1 METIKDISPNHT
13 QVPNIYLDMYMADLT
28 HAEWKCLCYIARR
41 TFGFQKR
48 TDSIATSQFENGIT
62 DSKGNILDKGTG
74 LTNKPIIKALES
86 LVKMGLISVVK
97 DNPGITKSYKIN
109 TKILTYG
116 KNPQVKQKQPMDL
129 LHNTYGLTPQEP
141 MDLLHIQKKEKESIQ
156 KKELV
161 EDKPLHKLID
171 ESKDSIKI
179 NEIIKE
185 FENVNPACKRMY
197 GNTTQRQA
205 VTDLIDTYTYD
216 KVVNVIRFLPKSN
229 NVCFWKATTPKQLWD
244 NWANIQSEI
253 TSKFNKEA
261 TKKNNVAF

>member
-13 QVPNIYLDMYMADLT
+13 QIPNDYLDMFMPYLT
-28 HAEWKCLCYIARR
+28 GAEWKCLCYIARR

-48 TDSIATSQFENGIT
+48 ADQIAFSQFENGIT
-62 DSKGNILDKGTG
+62 TKYGKVLDYGTG
-74 LTNKPIIKALES
+74 LSRPKISESLQRLIEVGLLES
-86 LVKMGLISVVK
+86 KDKGNSKEYLLVKKLNQSEVVK
-97 DNPGITKSYKIN
+97 KLNQT
-109 TKILTYG
+109 G
-116 KNPQVKQKQPMDL
+116 KESLPKMVKKL
-129 LHNTYGLTPQEP
+129 N
-141 MDLLHIQKKEKESIQ
+141 IQKKDKESIQ

-161 EDKPLHKLID
+161 EDKPLHKVID

-179 NEIIKE
+179 SEIIKE